1 MPADSVW
8 TKRECRKR
16 ASGQAGDNAL
26 CALPPPCRVVAVYQ
40 RAEYLPERRD
50 AFERLGA
57 HLEGLVRN
65 EPGVVPPQQ
74 KAAQSNCRQ

>member
-1 MPADSVW
+1 MTFATTTLTLTAAVIEKCLNH
-8 TKRECRKR
+8 TETR
-16 ASGQAGDNAL
+16 
-26 CALPPPCRVVAVYQ
+26 RVVAVYQ

-65 EPGVVPPQQ
+65 KPGVVPPQQ
-74 KAAQSNCRQ
+74 TAAQSNCRQ